1 MSHGVDKIQERR
13 MERREYR
20 VDIVQLLIVI
30 DVFNIWKNLQ
40 SVNGLQSKTDFSRLQ
55 STEKGGRIYIHT
67 SP

>member
-1 MSHGVDKIQERR
+1 
-13 MERREYR
+13 MERTEYR